1 MATLRDVLDW
11 LYREPSPPQVRE
23 RARLLLL
30 DTLGCAAAGLRAPEV
45 SALVRA
51 SVQLEPGPVRWPG
64 MRDGMSAGAAA
75 YAGAIAACRDEACEG
90 LARAH
95 GRPGIATIAAAVPLA
110 LRRGAT
116 LDALLDALV
125 SGYEVSGRLGEVMRI
140 RPGMHVDATFSCF
153 GAATAAAR
161 LMEMDAR
168 GADAAVQIAASQLPA
183 SLYLPIRQGADS
195 RNTYLAHAATLGLQ
209 SAMAVGA
216 GMRAPSDALAEAQR
230 IVLGHESLPALAPA
244 GEWLLPQGYIKP
256 WAAVR
261 HVHYGAAGALA
272 LRPGIPDPTAVGAI
286 HLSIYE
292 EATIYCAN
300 RAPQSAIQ
308 AQFSL
313 SWGIAAM
320 LVLGDLGPEA
330 FTADAL
336 ADARIRRL
344 ESLVTIES
352 DPALG
357 ASGRRS
363 AVLRIA
369 AGGTTHE
376 QRVERVPGD
385 PGAAMPAGDV
395 VAKFMRYAS
404 PTLGDAAARA
414 LAEAITTGPGR
425 APLAGMW

>member
-1 MATLRDVLDW
+1 MATLRDILEWLD
-11 LYREPSPPQVRE
+11 REPPPPEVRQ

-30 DTLGCAAAGLRAPEV
+30 DTLGCAAAGLRSPEV
-45 SALVRA
+45 SALVHA
-51 SVQLEPGPVRWPG
+51 SVALEPGTVRWPG
-64 MRDGMSAGAAA
+64 MREGLSASAAA
-75 YAGAIAACRDEACEG
+75 FTGAIAACRDEACEG

-125 SGYEVSGRLGEVMRI
+125 AGYEVSGRLGEVMRI
-140 RPGMHVDATFSCF
+140 RPGMHVDATFSSF
-153 GAATAAAR
+153 GAATAAAH
-161 LMEMDAR
+161 LLGLGAR

-183 SLYLPIRQGADS
+183 SLYLPIREGADS
-195 RNTYLAHAATLGLQ
+195 RNTFLGHAALLGLQ
-209 SAMAVGA
+209 SAMSVQA
-216 GMRAPSDALAEAQR
+216 GMRAPADAVGEAQR
-230 IVLGHESLPALAPA
+230 IVLGHASLPALAPV

-272 LRPGIPDPTAVGAI
+272 LRERLPDPAAVTSV

-300 RAPQSAIQ
+300 RAPQTAIQ

-330 FTADAL
+330 FAAEAL
-336 ADARIRRL
+336 ADARIRRI
-344 ESLVTIES
+344 ESLVTVS
-352 DPALG
+352 ADAGLG
-357 ASGRRS
+357 ASGKRS
-363 AVLRIA
+363 ALLTVGA
-369 AGGTTHE
+369 AGVAHE

-395 VAKFMRYAS
+395 MAKFRRYAT
-404 PTLGDAAARA
+404 PTLGETAADALAAA
-414 LAEAITTGPGR
+414 ITAGPGD
-425 APLAGMW
+425 ALLAGMW